1 MSASEVFQLAG
12 AILFSV
18 GGAGG
23 LIIAFSSWV
32 GRVWA
37 DRMLDQVRA
46 KYARALEEIR
56 LKYTE
61 ALARANG
68 ELEAAN
74 RKVQAELDRTIHVY
88 RVQFEMEFQALTDI
102 WKAVLT
108 LRSQIADLRPS
119 MDVRGSDEKM
129 GSKLQERFTTFHEA
143 LWALQH
149 AVDNQGPFYA
159 EAVFAEVDKL
169 LQIGKREELELR
181 TEEPFTPT
189 WYHGGEKNKN
199 EFDEQADVVA
209 KVMRNRIAQLT
220 VYGAKS

>member
-1 MSASEVFQLAG
+1 MSASELFRLAG

-46 KYARALEEIR
+46 KYARTLEEIR

-61 ALARANG
+61 ALARAND

-102 WKAVLT
+102 WNAVST
-108 LRSQIADLRPS
+108 LRSHIADLRPS
-119 MDVRGSDEKM
+119 MDGTSSGEEM
-129 GSKLQERFTTFHEA
+129 ESKLQDRFTTFHEA

-149 AVDNQGPFYA
+149 VVNNQGPFYA
-159 EAVFAEVDKL
+159 EAVFAEVEKL
-169 LQIGKREELELR
+169 LQIGKREELQLR
-181 TEEPFTPT
+181 TEEPFTAA
-189 WYHGGEKNKN
+189 WYQDGERTRNA
-199 EFDEQADVVA
+199 FDEQADVVA

-220 VYGAKS
+220 VYGTRG